1 MSIDDKFVAFI
12 KSGEFKVEGTV
23 TGRIPTS
30 PQVISFD
37 LADEPDKAN
46 YCIAHLEGDNVVV
59 DHVGTITSRLAADIS
74 NKAKSPLVEDL
85 DFSAL
90 EERVAV
96 RILKG
101 RNDSPSQ
108 FHVHKNFD
116 NVIWRS
122 NTVTGRI
129 TSSEPA
135 HYEVQKDG
143 IKRIPND

>member
-12 KSGEFKVEGTV
+12 KSGDFKVERTV

-30 PQVISFD
+30 PQLISFD

-59 DHVGTITSRLAADIS
+59 DHVGTITEDLASRVAAQTPLVADI
-74 NKAKSPLVEDL
+74 

-90 EERVAV
+90 EDRVAV

-101 RNDSPSQ
+101 RDDSPRQ
-108 FHVHKNFD
+108 FRVHKNFD
-116 NVIWRS
+116 HVTWGS
-122 NTVTGRI
+122 TTATGRI
-129 TSSEPA
+129 ASAEPA

>member
-1 MSIDDKFVAFI
+1 MSIDEKFVAFI
-12 KSGEFKVEGTV
+12 KSGDFKVEGTV
-23 TGRIPTS
+23 TGRLPTS
-30 PQVISFD
+30 PQLISFD

-59 DHVGTITSRLAADIS
+59 DHVGTITEDLASRVAA
-74 NKAKSPLVEDL
+74 KGPLVADL

-101 RNDSPSQ
+101 RDDSPRE

-116 NVIWRS
+116 NVTWRNS
-122 NTVTGRI
+122 TVTGRI

-135 HYEVQKDG
+135 HYEVKKDG